1 MRRVFGETGQLNAL
15 PQSNNQIYDC
25 TLIRRLGTIDPPAEA
40 ACPSL
45 WQVVEA
51 ADNQNSNPRN
61 DNSHRNM
68 DHCSH
73 LDNPHTRNSRNHNL

>member
-1 MRRVFGETGQLNAL
+1 MNEKDDLER
-15 PQSNNQIYDC
+15 
-25 TLIRRLGTIDPPAEA
+25 LIKSSDPPAEA

-51 ADNQNSNPRN
+51 EDNRNSNPRN